1 MHESH
6 GHSAP
11 RRPRS
16 EPLITLDGLQLIWI
30 TTILFVPAIFG
41 VMFLP
46 YPWRMIVG
54 FGSLAL
60 TILYSIRELRRTP
73 KAPTV

>member
-6 GHSAP
+6 GYSAP

-16 EPLITLDGLQLIWI
+16 EPMVSLDGLQLIWI

-41 VMFLP
+41 LMFLE

-54 FGSLAL
+54 FGLLAL
-60 TILYSIRELRRTP
+60 TILYSARELRKTP
-73 KAPTV
+73 PPPI

>member
-16 EPLITLDGLQLIWI
+16 EPMVTLDGLELIWI
-30 TTILFVPAIFG
+30 TAILFVPAIFG
-41 VMFLP
+41 IVFLP
-46 YPWRMIVG
+46 YPWRSIVG
-54 FGSLAL
+54 FGILAL
-60 TILYSIRELRRTP
+60 AILYCARELRKTP
-73 KAPTV
+73 PAA